1 MRNSSCRVALAT
13 VVAFGC
19 LATFKDASAVAETLR
34 IEGSSGFSADV
45 IGRYQDRIETL
56 AGHRLSITANTA
68 GAGVVALLG
77 GKADLAMIS
86 APLERVVASLR
97 KSQPDLPFHRLREFR
112 IGEARVAFPVNPSNP
127 VRSISLVKLK
137 QILSGQIDNWRTIGG
152 PDLAIHVV
160 ALHDGGGTRL
170 TAEAMLLD
178 GQSMTPRSAKFVESA
193 QEVVQ
198 AVAHDRGALG
208 ISEAS
213 LVNLRRL
220 PELQTKVL
228 IAQSYNLISLNEP
241 TEAMRAVIAA
251 TRSVVFD
258 EEP

>member
-1 MRNSSCRVALAT
+1 
-13 VVAFGC
+13 
-19 LATFKDASAVAETLR
+19 
-34 IEGSSGFSADV
+34 
-45 IGRYQDRIETL
+45 
-56 AGHRLSITANTA
+56 
-68 GAGVVALLG
+68 
-77 GKADLAMIS
+77 MIS

-97 KSQPDLPFHRLREFR
+97 KSKPDLPFNRLREFR

-178 GQSMTPRSAKFVESA
+178 GQSMTPRSANFVESA

-241 TEAMRAVIAA
+241 TNAMRAVIAA

>member
-1 MRNSSCRVALAT
+1 MPGHFRIRRDPEDRGLVRLLGRRDRALP
-13 VVAFGC
+13 G
-19 LATFKDASAVAETLR
+19 
-34 IEGSSGFSADV
+34 
-45 IGRYQDRIETL
+45 QDREARGAQIEH
-56 AGHRLSITANTA
+56 HRQYGGCGNCCPARRQSRSRHDIGAA
-68 GAGVVALLG
+68 GACGCVFAKV
-77 GKADLAMIS
+77 
-86 APLERVVASLR
+86 
-97 KSQPDLPFHRLREFR
+97 
-112 IGEARVAFPVNPSNP
+112 EARVAFPVNPGNP
-127 VRSISLVKLK
+127 VRSVSLVKLK

-160 ALHDGGGTRL
+160 ALRDGGGTRR
-170 TAEAMLLD
+170 TAEARLLD
-178 GQSMTPRSAKFVESA
+178 GQSMTPHSANFVESA
-193 QEVVQ
+193 EEVVQ

-228 IAQSYNLISLNEP
+228 IAQSYNLVSLNDP
-241 TEAMRAVIAA
+241 TDAMRAVIAA

>member
-1 MRNSSCRVALAT
+1 LKNSSWHIVLT
-13 VVAFGC
+13 TIVAFAC
-19 LATFKDASAVAETLR
+19 LGTFNEGPASAETLK
-34 IEGSSGFSADV
+34 IEGSSGFAADV

-56 AGHRLSITANTA
+56 AGRKLSLTANTA
-68 GAGVVALLG
+68 GAGLVALLS

-86 APLERVVASLR
+86 APLERVVAALR
-97 KSQPDLPFHRLREFR
+97 KSRPDLPFHLLHEFR
-112 IGEARVAFPVNPSNP
+112 IGEARVAFPVNPGNP
-127 VRSISLVKLK
+127 VRSISLAKLK
-137 QILSGQIDNWRTIGG
+137 QILGGQIDNWQMIGG

-160 ALHDGGGTRL
+160 ALRDGGGTRL
-170 TAEAMLLD
+170 TTEAMLLD
-178 GQSMTPRSAKFVESA
+178 GQSMTPRSAVLVESA

-198 AVAHDRGALG
+198 GVARDRGALG

-213 LVNLRRL
+213 LVNRRRL

-228 IAQSYNLISLNEP
+228 IAQSYNLVSLNEP
-241 TEAMRAVIAA
+241 TDAMRAVIAA